1 MFKLLISLLL
11 YPVVFLLALDGVAAG
26 VCKWLL
32 SRGFSGG
39 PESAVHS
46 AKATVYF
53 MIAGGLTLSM
63 VCCSFGIVLTVLSFV
78 FKSWERAFVSIGVAL
93 VSVVLWRFFLALP
106 YVL

>member
-1 MFKLLISLLL
+1 
-11 YPVVFLLALDGVAAG
+11 
-26 VCKWLL
+26 
-32 SRGFSGG
+32 
-39 PESAVHS
+39 
-46 AKATVYF
+46 

-93 VSVVLWRFFLALP
+93 VSVILWRFFLALP